1 MTKKISFS
9 QMVLNLV
16 AFICFIVLIWSIV
29 ANISFKFTY
38 GKNFQNQISV
48 YETNK
53 FNMINRVLT
62 AFLVLYI
69 LFTIASIS
77 LNIYVSI
84 ILFKNKHAKLFLL
97 SLASVLVSRIIGIFC
112 GIILLLNKRLSTRKC
127 YKSFI
132 F

>member
-1 MTKKISFS
+1 MNKKISFS
-9 QMVLNLV
+9 QMILNLV
-16 AFICFIVLIWSIV
+16 AFVCFIVLIWSIV

-38 GKNFQNQISV
+38 EKNFQNPILV

-62 AFLVLYI
+62 TFLVLYI

-112 GIILLLNKRLSTRKC
+112 GIILLLNKRLSTSKC
-127 YKSFI
+127 
-132 F
+132 

>member
-1 MTKKISFS
+1 MNKKISFS

-38 GKNFQNQISV
+38 EKNFQNQIPV

-112 GIILLLNKRLSTRKC
+112 GIILLLNKRLSTSKC
-127 YKSFI
+127 
-132 F
+132 

>member
-1 MTKKISFS
+1 MNKKISFS
-9 QMVLNLV
+9 QMILNLV
-16 AFICFIVLIWSIV
+16 AFVCFIVLIWSIV

-38 GKNFQNQISV
+38 EKNLQNQISV

-112 GIILLLNKRLSTRKC
+112 GIILLLNKRLSTSKC
-127 YKSFI
+127 
-132 F
+132 

>member
-38 GKNFQNQISV
+38 EKNFQNQISV

-62 AFLVLYI
+62 TFLVLYI

-112 GIILLLNKRLSTRKC
+112 GIILLLNKRLSTSKC
-127 YKSFI
+127 
-132 F
+132 

>member
-38 GKNFQNQISV
+38 EKNFQNPISV

-53 FNMINRVLT
+53 FNIINRVLT
-62 AFLVLYI
+62 TFLVLYI

-97 SLASVLVSRIIGIFC
+97 SLASVLVSRIIGVFC
-112 GIILLLNKRLSTRKC
+112 GIILLLNKRLSTSKC
-127 YKSFI
+127 
-132 F
+132 

>member
-1 MTKKISFS
+1 MNKKISFS
-9 QMVLNLV
+9 QMILNLV
-16 AFICFIVLIWSIV
+16 AFVCFIVLIWSIV

-38 GKNFQNQISV
+38 EKNFQNPISV

-62 AFLVLYI
+62 TFLVLYI

-112 GIILLLNKRLSTRKC
+112 GIILLLNKRLSTSKC
-127 YKSFI
+127 
-132 F
+132 

>member
-1 MTKKISFS
+1 MNKKISFS
-9 QMVLNLV
+9 QMILNLV
-16 AFICFIVLIWSIV
+16 AFVCFIVLIWSIV
-29 ANISFKFTY
+29 ANIFFKFTY
-38 GKNFQNQISV
+38 EKNFQNPISV

-112 GIILLLNKRLSTRKC
+112 GIILLLNKRLSTSKC
-127 YKSFI
+127 
-132 F
+132 

>member
-1 MTKKISFS
+1 MNKKISFS
-9 QMVLNLV
+9 QMILNLV
-16 AFICFIVLIWSIV
+16 AFVCFIVLIWSIV

-38 GKNFQNQISV
+38 EKNFQNPISV

-53 FNMINRVLT
+53 FNIINRVLT
-62 AFLVLYI
+62 TFLVLYI

-84 ILFKNKHAKLFLL
+84 ILFKNKYAKLFLL

-112 GIILLLNKRLSTRKC
+112 GIILLLNKRLSTSKC
-127 YKSFI
+127 
-132 F
+132 